1 MADTAKPFKF
11 PKTLGACA
19 DKIYEL
25 RDKRLAAQK
34 LVDAIETEEKAL
46 KEHVINTLP
55 KSEATGVAGKL
66 ARATV
71 VTKKVPQVEDWEAFY
86 KHVKKTGDFDLL
98 SRSLGKAAIE
108 ARWEAKKVV
117 PGVKAFN
124 AVSLSITKV

>member
-25 RDKRLAAQK
+25 RDKRLVAQK
-34 LVDAIETEEKAL
+34 LVDAIEAEEKAL

-55 KSEATGVAGKL
+55 KSEATGVAGKM

-86 KHVKKTGDFDLL
+86 KHIKKTGDFDLL
-98 SRSLGKAAIE
+98 NRAVSKSAVE
-108 ARWEAKKVV
+108 SRWEAKKVI
-117 PGVKAFN
+117 PGVKAFT
-124 AVSLSITKV
+124 AVTLSITKV